1 MASCETGVEC
11 VLPFKYDG
19 VTHNSCFF
27 ERGNKYWCSNKG
39 IKDVYIKNLLLLDFK
54 KNLKNILVDANGV
67 HIMGN
72 WGYCNAFCPW
82 DEKGN

>member
-1 MASCETGVEC
+1 MYILNNML
-11 VLPFKYDG
+11 VLD
-19 VTHNSCFF
+19 
-27 ERGNKYWCSNKG
+27 
-39 IKDVYIKNLLLLDFK
+39 LK
-54 KNLKNILVDANGV
+54 KNSKNILVDANGV